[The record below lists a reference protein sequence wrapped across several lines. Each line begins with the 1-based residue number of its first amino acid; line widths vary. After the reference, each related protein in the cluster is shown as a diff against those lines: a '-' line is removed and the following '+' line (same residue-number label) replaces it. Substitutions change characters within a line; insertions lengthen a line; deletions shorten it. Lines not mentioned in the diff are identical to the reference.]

1 MPTIQLP
8 IQNFAKQQ
16 LIFDSTARIN
26 LIKKGRRFGFT
37 KGAANNTVKIGLT
50 GKKKKGLWVDTVN
63 SNIER
68 YVERYFIPSL
78 RKLPTG
84 MWKWQKQ
91 QKVLHIRDF
100 YMDFRSVDNPENI
113 EGFDYD
119 YLILNEAGIILKDPY
134 LWENAIRP
142 MMWER
147 SCQAFIG
154 GTPKLG
160 CRVFEELYQRGLVK
174 DQDEF
179 KSFSFSS
186 FDNPFIPHDIIR
198 QDMETMSERGIQQ
211 EVYGEFLDDTGVVF
225 RGVKAIAVLD
235 PKADCE
241 PIYGHMYVMGVDVAK
256 LMDYTVIAVYDR
268 TTNRQV
274 FQMRFKDLEWPVI
287 RQRVVQVSRK
297 YNNALIYLDST
308 GVGEPLYDD
317 LTRLNVPVEGFHFT
331 NEFKKQMIEKLS
343 TFIELQYL
351 RMLNIDDTI
360 NELNTFTYDYSE
372 KTNRVI
378 YGAPVGMH
386 DDIVIAHSLAVWG
399 LTPVRMVE
407 PVESMS
413 IIRQD
418 ILRKTGQLDE
428 QQDDFE
434 ELDGWGLYGE

>member
-1 MPTIQLP
+1 
-8 IQNFAKQQ
+8 
-16 LIFDSTARIN
+16 
-26 LIKKGRRFGFT
+26 
-37 KGAANNTVKIGLT
+37 
-50 GKKKKGLWVDTVN
+50 
-63 SNIER
+63 
-68 YVERYFIPSL
+68 
-78 RKLPTG
+78 
-84 MWKWQKQ
+84 
-91 QKVLHIRDF
+91 
-100 YMDFRSVDNPENI
+100 
-113 EGFDYD
+113 
-119 YLILNEAGIILKDPY
+119 
-134 LWENAIRP
+134 
-142 MMWER
+142 
-147 SCQAFIG
+147 
-154 GTPKLG
+154 
-160 CRVFEELYQRGLVK
+160 
-174 DQDEF
+174 
-179 KSFSFSS
+179 
-186 FDNPFIPHDIIR
+186 
-198 QDMETMSERGIQQ
+198 
-211 EVYGEFLDDTGVVF
+211 
-225 RGVKAIAVLD
+225 
-235 PKADCE
+235 
-241 PIYGHMYVMGVDVAK
+241 
-256 LMDYTVIAVYDR
+256 MDYTVIAVYDR